1 MSDNES
7 AKKKLENMEKARR
20 LEEERKEKIKAQKLR
35 AVDTSDSKYTLPYK
49 CITMISYAFHSES
62 IWIRRG

>member
-20 LEEERKEKIKAQKLR
+20 LEEERKERIKAQKLR
-35 AVDTSDSKYTLPYK
+35 AVDTSDGKIFYK
-49 CITMISYAFHSES
+49 MQS
-62 IWIRRG
+62 ICY

>member
-20 LEEERKEKIKAQKLR
+20 LEEERKERIKAQKLR
-35 AVDTSDSKYTLPYK
+35 AVDTSDSKSFLLKTNKYLRLCSQP
-49 CITMISYAFHSES
+49 
-62 IWIRRG
+62 IWFRGLDG